1 MYSRFDTLAYAVAP
15 PLHSSM
21 VLPSQARAGKRS
33 HLLQAL
39 GQFSSIG
46 LEQMDAVALMD
57 RTDVKY
63 LLTVHQLQAA
73 LGALSRDYWALVV
86 NETRLSGYETVYFD
100 TPDFA
105 LYLQH
110 HNGRRQRYKVRT
122 RHYVE
127 TNQSFFEIKL
137 KTGNGR
143 TSKRRLEIPLPT
155 INNVLEMTM
164 ALAVGQ
170 LPLASASLISTLTNK
185 FSRITLVGQHR
196 PERVTLDLN
205 LQFQADGEEV
215 ALPGLVV
222 AEVKQAGLPR
232 DSAFVKYMQAAHLP
246 PVSFSKYCIGV
257 ALLYPHLKHNHF
269 KPVLQRVDQF
279 LGDKPHVH

>member
-1 MYSRFDTLAYAVAP
+1 MYSQLESLIYAVSAP
-15 PLHSSM
+15 LETRTY
-21 VLPSQARAGKRS
+21 LPSRARVGKKN

-39 GQFSSIG
+39 GQFSPIG
-46 LEQMDAVALMD
+46 LEQMGAVALMD

-63 LLTVHQLQAA
+63 LLTVPQLQAA
-73 LGALSRDYWALVV
+73 LSVLSRDYWALVV
-86 NETRLSGYETVYFD
+86 NDTRLSGYETVYFD

-122 RHYVE
+122 RRYVE
-127 TNQSFFEIKL
+127 TKRSFFEIKL
-137 KTGNGR
+137 KTGNGHTR
-143 TSKRRLEIPLPT
+143 KRRLEITRPAIDDVP
-155 INNVLEMTM
+155 EMKT
-164 ALAVGQ
+164 ALAAWQ
-170 LPLASASLISTLTNK
+170 LPLASASLIPTLTNK

-205 LQFQADGEEV
+205 LQFQAAGHEV

-222 AEVKQAGLPR
+222 AEVKQAGPPR
-232 DSAFVKYMQAAHLP
+232 DSAFAQYMHAAHLP

-269 KPVLQRVDQF
+269 KPVLQRIEQF
-279 LGDKPHVH
+279 LGDKPHAH